1 MEDRSLVNSHRH
13 LPHIDIRGVM
23 QFITWRCA
31 DSLPLGDLERICME
45 TESLPDLE
53 RTKERASRIEK
64 VLDLGYGKCP
74 LAPNR
79 HGAIL
84 RDIMLDLDGDLM
96 DLHDWIIMPNHVHIL
111 MTVRPG
117 HTLSETMQRIKGASA
132 RAINQ
137 QMGTAGSLWQQE
149 SFDRFMRDDEQASR
163 VAYYI
168 RYNPVKA
175 KLVDA
180 AEAWPLSSARR
191 AGPHFVRESRAPYGD
206 EFDPFLD

>member
-1 MEDRSLVNSHRH
+1 
-13 LPHIDIRGVM
+13 
-23 QFITWRCA
+23 
-31 DSLPLGDLERICME
+31 
-45 TESLPDLE
+45 
-53 RTKERASRIEK
+53 
-64 VLDLGYGKCP
+64 
-74 LAPNR
+74 
-79 HGAIL
+79 
-84 RDIMLDLDGDLM
+84 MLDLDGDLM

-137 QMGTAGSLWQQE
+137 EMGTTGSLWQQE
-149 SFDRFMRDDEQASR
+149 SFDRFMRNDEQASR

-175 KLVDA
+175 RLVEA
-180 AEAWPLSSARR
+180 AEAWPLSSAGRG
-191 AGPHFVRESRAPYGD
+191 GPHFVRESRAPYGD